1 MKPTTDELLVI
12 YRRSL
17 ARYEAT
23 GDDMAVV
30 QRRLIARLE
39 HEKSAEPGIHGRGL
53 VTKGGPRG

>member
-17 ARYEAT
+17 AKYEAT

-30 QRRLIARLE
+30 QRRLIERLE
-39 HEKSAEPGIHGRGL
+39 REREKSAP
-53 VTKGGPRG
+53 